1 LTTKTT
7 SQKPVRVIRPYGS
20 GSRSLLSDFRDSR
33 HMFWNMV
40 RTSALLPYN
49 DLMLGFFWTMFRP
62 LVFLLV
68 VVFIKKS
75 SRADMGNQ
83 VEYELFV
90 FSGIIAWWYFADAA
104 QKSAQAIYNHRGII
118 TKMYFPRIIIPIIPV
133 FVRSFDL
140 GLQLI
145 ALFLL
150 MAWFGRV
157 PDQDVWVLP
166 LAALNLVLLAL
177 AVGFLC
183 SVLSTYF
190 RDIQQALVNLLYVG
204 MFLSP
209 VIYSA
214 SLVPEQY
221 RLLYKIL
228 NPAVGPLTNLRA
240 GLFDIYAPD
249 FEGLI
254 ASYAT
259 TLVLLTI
266 GVFAFKRIEDSLAER
281 VL

>member
-1 LTTKTT
+1 
-7 SQKPVRVIRPYGS
+7 
-20 GSRSLLSDFRDSR
+20 
-33 HMFWNMV
+33 
-40 RTSALLPYN
+40 
-49 DLMLGFFWTMFRP
+49 
-62 LVFLLV
+62 
-68 VVFIKKS
+68 
-75 SRADMGNQ
+75 
-83 VEYELFV
+83 
-90 FSGIIAWWYFADAA
+90 
-104 QKSAQAIYNHRGII
+104 
-118 TKMYFPRIIIPIIPV
+118 
-133 FVRSFDL
+133 
-140 GLQLI
+140 
-145 ALFLL
+145 
-150 MAWFGRV
+150 
-157 PDQDVWVLP
+157 
-166 LAALNLVLLAL
+166 
-177 AVGFLC
+177 
-183 SVLSTYF
+183 
-190 RDIQQALVNLLYVG
+190 